1 MATEARC
8 PPRLAPGG
16 IDAYRDVHAGASVIV
31 GGCGPTLRD
40 LIAGE
45 EAITIGVNDVGRLF
59 DPTYLVVVNPRA
71 QFKGDRFRFVEQSNA
86 RALFT
91 QVDLGVVK
99 PPVVRFKLGRYGGVE
114 PDGDTLHYTQNS
126 PYVAVCL
133 AAHMGA
139 KRIGLIG
146 VDLTD
151 DHFFARTGR
160 HPLAGRLREIDAQ
173 YGRLAE
179 SLARR
184 GIELVNLGAA
194 SRLTTLR
201 KIRPDDFAKP
211 CSAAAAPLAKPA
223 SSLHIVSYSTTPVVG
238 VPEILARCIST
249 HTPHRAT
256 CVWATGDYGNGLKYE
271 GGLHWSR
278 EPRRA
283 AQALAEA
290 DVVIVHNGKV
300 APQHRAI
307 LQRKPVVTM
316 AHNGAWNVDL
326 GSVARGFPG
335 VAVGQFQATLPEFAG
350 WSRVANPVPLEDPAF
365 RAEPKGETVRICFTP
380 SVPHD
385 SYPLGHRLYWHSK
398 GARAT
403 TAVLD
408 DLARR
413 HEIAIETPRDRR
425 VSHAES
431 MAMKRRSHIVIDECV
446 TGGYHR
452 NSLEG
457 LAAGCVVVNGVG
469 LVPSIVEAFR
479 EVGDRDAGN
488 PFVCSS
494 LDDLHRTLERLVAHG
509 ADALIAQGA
518 GNRAWM
524 ERHWSYAS
532 QWSRQWQPV
541 IDRAREVAANLA
553 TRPVVAPR
561 REPAPPAISRARPTT
576 ARPDYARLFS
586 ADSARYRRAGRE
598 SASGPGSSR
607 AETAVLRSR
616 LPSLLAQL
624 EIRTLLDAPCGDFNW
639 MQTVDLGGIEY
650 VGVDVIAEQVARNA
664 RTHATARRRFECRD
678 ILAGDLPRADAIL
691 CRDLLVHL
699 PFDDAHR
706 ALAAFRRSGATWLLS
721 TTYTRRDVNVETR
734 DARWRTLN
742 LTLPPFHFPPPLEL
756 VDERCTEAGGTLND
770 KSLGVWRFADLP
782 VTQP

>member
-1 MATEARC
+1 MSAVTALREWRG
-8 PPRLAPGG
+8 RHQ
-16 IDAYRDVHAGASVIV
+16 DASILVC
-31 GGCGPTLRD
+31 GCGESLRD
-40 LIAGE
+40 LRPRDDVV
-45 EAITIGVNDVGRLF
+45 TIGVNDVGRVL
-59 DPTYLVVVNPRA
+59 DPDYLVVVNPRQ
-71 QFKGDRFRFVEQSNA
+71 QFKNDRFRFVESSRA

-91 QVDLGVVK
+91 QLDLGRVN
-99 PPVVRFKLGRYGGVE
+99 PPVIRFRLGRYGGVE
-114 PDGDTLHYTQNS
+114 SETDSLHYTQNS
-126 PYVAVCL
+126 PYVAVGL
-133 AAHMGA
+133 AAHFGA
-139 KRIGLIG
+139 RRIGLIG
-146 VDLTD
+146 VDFTD

-184 GIELVNLGAA
+184 GIELVNLSAS

-201 KIRPDDFAKP
+201 KLPPTEFTKP
-211 CSAAAAPLAKPA
+211 GAAALPVAEKPA
-223 SSLHIVSYSTTPVVG
+223 DSLRIVSYSTMPVVG
-238 VPEILARCIST
+238 VPEILARCMSAQT
-249 HTPHRAT
+249 AHRAT
-256 CVWATGDYGNGLKYE
+256 CVWATGDYGNGVKYE
-271 GGLHWSR
+271 GGVHWSR

-283 AQALAEA
+283 MQALADA

-300 APQHRAI
+300 APQHRA
-307 LQRKPVVTM
+307 LLERKPVVTM

-326 GSVARGFPG
+326 GFVARGFPG
-335 VAVGQFQATLPEFAG
+335 VAVGQFQAVLPEFAD
-350 WSRVANPVPLEDPAF
+350 WMRVANPVPLEDPMF
-365 RAEPKGETVRICFTP
+365 LAEPKGEAVRICFTP
-380 SVPHD
+380 SVAHEAFPE
-385 SYPLGHRLYWHSK
+385 GHRLYWHAK
-398 GARAT
+398 GARTT

-413 HEIAIETPRDRR
+413 LGIIVETPRDRR

-457 LAAGCVVVNGVG
+457 LAAGCVVVNGLG
-469 LVPSIVEAFR
+469 LVPSIVDAFR
-479 EVGDRDAGN
+479 EVGDRDAGI
-488 PFVCSS
+488 PFVRSS
-494 LDDLHRTLERLVAHG
+494 LDELSATLEGLVASGAEALTARG
-509 ADALIAQGA
+509 AD
-518 GNRAWM
+518 NRAWL
-524 ERHWSYAS
+524 ERHWRFAS
-532 QWSRQWQPV
+532 QWTRQWQPV

-553 TRPVVAPR
+553 ARSVAEPR
-561 REPAPPAISRARPTT
+561 REHAPAAVPRARPAI

-586 ADSARYRRAGRE
+586 ADSERYRRAGRE

-616 LPSLLAQL
+616 LPSLLAQF
-624 EIRTLLDAPCGDFNW
+624 EVHTLLDAPCGDFNW
-639 MQTVDLGGIEY
+639 MQTVDLGAIDY
-650 VGVDVIAEQVARNA
+650 VGVDVIAAQVARNA
-664 RTHATARRRFECRD
+664 RIHATARRRFECRD

-699 PFDDAHR
+699 PFGDAHR

-742 LTLPPFHFPPPLEL
+742 LTLPPFHFPPPLAL

-770 KSLGVWRFADLP
+770 KSLGVWRLADLP
-782 VTQP
+782 MTQP